1 MAKDVNIGMKILATD
16 AQAVEKLD
24 QLIVLLNKIEGAGGK
39 VKVGFDGA
47 SVAVHQLTQE
57 EIKLNQE
64 TIKLKEQLQQ
74 SKNTALQYRQ
84 ALAALKQ
91 GSAETRQE
99 TAKQKAEY
107 HASRQASLA
116 LKNALNQLKLEQAQA
131 KNEAAR
137 HKTELE
143 KLKQEM
149 SETKRQSSE
158 LGNSFKQLAG
168 LISFAA
174 VVAGLAF
181 VAKAAMDATEAEN
194 LFAVSMGNM
203 GEEARKW
210 SDQVANKLGLDVI
223 ELRKNLGTLNVM
235 LEGMNFNDKEA
246 LQMSEALTKLAY
258 DLSSFFNISPEQAF
272 EKIRS
277 GIIGESEPLRTLG
290 VIITETTVK
299 NALLTHG
306 IKTQGKELTEQEKVI
321 GRYLVIMDSTRAAQG
336 DLERTADSTTN
347 MMRRMQA
354 QVNVLA
360 RETGQYLTPA
370 IDELVKYLL
379 ALIGNSRSFI
389 QNEGPQLA
397 QIFQGLAATI
407 TTLFNAMNQTD
418 FSPLIGGLKIVVGA
432 LLSVAGGAEIAIKT
446 IQALGA
452 AIGREI
458 KLSPE
463 EAYKKYVDER
473 LAQLRKG
480 VPSKPMGQQ
489 TTADKKFAEDT
500 WNKAQEEAKR
510 LQASGYFDK
519 VSKQVKD
526 QEFTKQITEIQKAVN
541 GLQDNLNK
549 LSAPPKPFK
558 PAQFPTINIPSF
570 KGVNPAATPKKAK
583 ITDTENELNRKR
595 KELLKSQME
604 EKFKNEL
611 GAGGLSIQIPLTLLP
626 KVNEGSFKQLGLSE
640 ETVSREFKQVFER
653 LQDLRR
659 NYNKTVEQ
667 ENERQ
672 TEIIRQAKEK
682 QAAIE
687 EKYLQDRAKQKA
699 QLQVDL
705 MDATLGEGSGT
716 QKAELIN
723 TINQQARLDEKKIDE
738 DYNRDIL
745 KLRAETSQQIVNLK
759 RDQNEKIAELH
770 RQETEILDSELDKQ
784 KQMREELE
792 KDNQEQI
799 VTTAKLKEETLLR
812 RQLLAAKV
820 SQDEIAQ
827 IELEYKLSEN
837 SIQKE
842 IQLINLKTAARL
854 KELDTLI
861 QIQRE
866 NMTLVSDPGKLA
878 EYQKNIEALEKEKVL
893 INKNGNEKIISADQT
908 AHEKRMEMIEKENEA
923 YASQFEKRLGYME
936 KILGLAGKFMGKDNI
951 VSKVAGYIGE
961 YKGLLGDFFKL
972 FKSSSSAQQGGSL
985 QTTLP
990 ATISKASVSGG
1001 IAAIESIGNALTPKD
1016 VKNVGTGFQA
1026 ISDLG
1031 KLWKQSWGG
1040 KSTSAAT
1047 AKASATKGG
1056 GWRSMLG
1063 LGQASPVQGSI
1074 MGALT
1079 GGLTG
1084 FEMGQESG
1092 AWGLLGGTAAGAMTG
1107 GMIGGGLGALIGGGV
1122 GLIGGLLGWLF
1133 GSRTRKE
1140 MKRLQYVTAQSQ
1152 AGVANASAQ
1161 ISSAQGIAQRAKLMN
1176 ELYEAKSRADNAMG
1190 AVLQQESYMLTELD
1204 PGKFKSKKARREA
1217 AQAQSDMA
1225 QKVFEQKMAAEE
1237 LQRQVQE
1244 AIRQRQAIIEETE
1257 RSLYAESFSLYGQS
1271 FADPLRNNAEGA
1283 LARQMDSNNKYTSI
1297 VRDFADSPTA
1307 LKLAAEN
1314 RLREMKILQRQG
1326 ELETVDTGAKE
1337 IQFFSDAQQEHLKA
1351 TDAGSVASLQEE
1363 KRAALE
1369 QLRFDQQKLM
1379 IEYADNQNAMTA
1391 IAQMGVDK
1399 RKNIEKEYNEE
1410 IRDEYQKTAQTLADL
1425 LSKRDEIA
1433 GQFDFKRAKSRTD
1446 IIKEQLEPVDKE
1458 IRSQWPE
1465 AINNLKG
1472 LTPDVLAGMKP
1483 DQLASIQKEIQT
1495 ISNFSASKAFNNVIN
1510 INVPAG
1516 TTGETIN
1523 AIGVSIKTL
1532 LDNQARLPA

>member
-47 SVAVHQLTQE
+47 SVAVQQLANTEKQLGVEQQKLINESLQLKKHLQDSRNNATQF
-57 EIKLNQE
+57 KSA
-64 TIKLKEQLQQ
+64 LQQ
-74 SKNTALQYRQ
+74 
-84 ALAALKQ
+84 
-91 GSAETRQE
+91 
-99 TAKQKAEY
+99 
-107 HASRQASLA
+107 
-116 LKNALNQLKLEQAQA
+116 LKNEHTQA

-137 HKTELE
+137 HKKELE
-143 KLKQEM
+143 QLKQEM

-168 LISFAA
+168 LISFTA
-174 VVAGLAF
+174 VVAGLAY

-203 GEEARKW
+203 GNEARKW

-235 LEGMNFNDKEA
+235 LEGMNFNNKEA
-246 LQMSEALTKLAY
+246 LQMSESLTKLAY

-306 IKTQGKELTEQEKVI
+306 IKTQGKELTEQEKVL

-336 DLERTADSTTN
+336 DLERTGTSTTN
-347 MMRRMQA
+347 MLRRMQA
-354 QVNVLA
+354 QANVLA

-370 IDELVKYLL
+370 IDELVKNLLYLIQN
-379 ALIGNSRSFI
+379 ARTFI

-407 TTLFNAMNQTD
+407 TTLFNSMNQAD
-418 FSPLIGGLKIVVGA
+418 FSPLIGGLKLVTAA
-432 LLSVAGGAEIAIKT
+432 LLTIAGGAEIAIKSL
-446 IQALGA
+446 QLLSMAAQGA
-452 AIGREI
+452 IVQ
-458 KLSPE
+458 SPE
-463 EAYKKYVDER
+463 EAYKTYLHER

-480 VPSKPMGQQ
+480 VPSKPQGQQ
-489 TTADKKFAEDT
+489 TTADKKFAEAT
-500 WNKAQEEAKR
+500 YNQAQTEAKR
-510 LQASGYFDK
+510 LQAAGYFDK
-519 VSKQVKD
+519 ISKQYKD
-526 QEFTKQITEIQKAVN
+526 KTVDKQITSIWEAAN
-541 GLQDNLNK
+541 SLQDNLNK

-558 PAQFPTINIPSF
+558 PAQFPNINIPSL
-570 KGVNPAATPKKAK
+570 GGINQPTSGKKAK
-583 ITDTENELNRKR
+583 TTDTEREIGEWSK
-595 KELLKSQME
+595 KLLQAQLE

-611 GAGGLSIQIPLTLLP
+611 SAGGLSIQIPLTLLP

-640 ETVSREFKQVFER
+640 ETVSREFKQVFDR

-659 NYNKTVEQ
+659 NYNKQIEQ
-667 ENERQ
+667 ENQRQ

-705 MDATLGEGSGT
+705 MNATLGEGSGV
-716 QKAELIN
+716 QKAELLN
-723 TINQQARLDEKKIDE
+723 TINQQAKLDEKKIDE
-738 DYNRDIL
+738 EYNRDVL
-745 KLRAETSQQIVNLK
+745 KLSAETSQQIVNLK

-770 RQETEILDSELDKQ
+770 RQETELLNNELDKQ

-799 VTTAKLKEETLLR
+799 VATAAMKEETLIR

-854 KELDTLI
+854 KELDALI

-878 EYQKNIEALEKEKVL
+878 EYQKNIEALEKEKIL
-893 INKNGNEKIISADQT
+893 INKNGNEEVLSLNQT
-908 AHEKRMEMIEKENEA
+908 LHEKTMDMIEKENQA
-923 YASQFEKRLGYME
+923 YADQFEKRLGYME

-951 VSKVAGYIGE
+951 ASKVAGYIGE
-961 YKGLLGDFFKL
+961 YKGILGDFFKF
-972 FKSSSSAQQGGSL
+972 FKSSSTAQQGGSL
-985 QTTLP
+985 QTLQ
-990 ATISKASVSGG
+990 ATISKSASSGMT
-1001 IAAIESIGNALTPKD
+1001 ALESIGQTLTPKD
-1016 VKNVGTGFQA
+1016 IKNVGPGFEA
-1026 ISDLG
+1026 MSDLG

-1040 KSTSAAT
+1040 KSTGTAT
-1047 AKASATKGG
+1047 AKAGATKGG
-1056 GWRSMLG
+1056 WRSIFG
-1063 LGQASPVQGSI
+1063 LGQANPVQGSI

-1084 FEMGQESG
+1084 YSMGQEQG
-1092 AWGLLGGTAAGAMTG
+1092 ALGILGGTAAGAMTG

-1122 GLIGGLLGWLF
+1122 GLVGGLLGWLF
-1133 GSRTRKE
+1133 GGRTRKE
-1140 MKRLQYVTAQSQ
+1140 MKRLNYVTAQSQ
-1152 AGVANASAQ
+1152 AGIANASAQ
-1161 ISSAQGIAQRAKLMN
+1161 INSASSMAQRAKLMN
-1176 ELYEAKSRADNAMG
+1176 ELTEAKSRSDNAMS
-1190 AVLQQESYMLTELD
+1190 AVLQQESYMLTELN
-1204 PGKFKSKKARREA
+1204 PANFKSKKARREA

-1244 AIRQRQAIIEETE
+1244 AIRQRQAIIEEQE
-1257 RSLYAESFSLYGQS
+1257 RSLYAENFSLYGQS

-1283 LARQMDSNNKYTSI
+1283 LARQMDSNNKYTGI

-1337 IQFFSDAQQEHLKA
+1337 VQFYSEARQEHLKA

-1363 KRAALE
+1363 KQAALE

-1458 IRSQWPE
+1458 IRAQWPE

-1483 DQLASIQKEIQT
+1483 DQLASIQKEIQS

-1523 AIGVSIKTL
+1523 AIGTSIKTL